1 MIVED
6 CPSLDAARCAFGT
19 GRAPQ
24 EAAPIRYGK
33 HSGTRRN
40 VMPSVMDAPELMEY
54 VETHDFAIETLDR
67 PQPRRTRPG
76 FWRTYAHRIA
86 THLIPRRRERPVP
99 SYRARQSFETPAD
112 LLAREY
118 PTLYLRAFTGV

>member
-1 MIVED
+1 
-6 CPSLDAARCAFGT
+6 
-19 GRAPQ
+19 
-24 EAAPIRYGK
+24 
-33 HSGTRRN
+33 
-40 VMPSVMDAPELMEY
+40 MPSVMDAPELMEY

-67 PQPRRTRPG
+67 PQPRRIRPG

-86 THLIPRRRERPVP
+86 THLIPRRREWPVP
-99 SYRARQSFETPAD
+99 SYRVCQSFETPAD